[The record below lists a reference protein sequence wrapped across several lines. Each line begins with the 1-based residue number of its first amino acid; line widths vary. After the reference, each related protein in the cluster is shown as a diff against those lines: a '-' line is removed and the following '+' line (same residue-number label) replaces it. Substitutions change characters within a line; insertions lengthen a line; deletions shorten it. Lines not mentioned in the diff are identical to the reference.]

1 MADITVLDV
10 LLSGREIGTL
20 TDFGGGRILFAFS
33 QSYID
38 DPERPTLSLSFK
50 DSLGGLITDIP
61 PTDGRVP
68 PFFANLLPEGPLRD
82 YLAQRAGV
90 VGQGDFFLLKALGR
104 DLPGAVEVREAT
116 TGVPISDD
124 ATAAAEA
131 DVRDQILENALR
143 FSLAGVQ
150 LKFSVVMEV
159 AGALTIPAQGI
170 GGGWIIKL
178 PSSRYHNVPENE
190 FSMMTLADAMGMEVP
205 EVRLVPFQKIAGLP
219 EEIGHL
225 DGAALAIKRF
235 DRTADG
241 GAIHIEDFAQV
252 FSVYPEEKYRRAT
265 YRNIAQVIWAEIG
278 EEGITEFIR
287 RLVFCI
293 LTGNADMHLKN
304 WSLIYADGRA
314 AALSPS
320 YDFVSTVPYI
330 ADESMAL
337 KLDESASVLEI
348 GSDQLAHF
356 AARAGLPETMVL
368 AVARD
373 TVERFHDAWRNY
385 RPNLPLPDD
394 IAKSIDAHVAKIPLA
409 NE

>member
-10 LLSGREIGTL
+10 LLNGREIGTL

-33 QSYID
+33 QDYID

-82 YLAQRAGV
+82 YLTQRAGV
-90 VGQGDFFLLKALGR
+90 EGQGDFFLLKALGR

-116 TGVPISDD
+116 TGVPVSDD
-124 ATAAAEA
+124 ESAAA
-131 DVRDQILENALR
+131 DVRNQILENALR

-159 AGALTIPAQGI
+159 AGALTIPAQGV

-205 EVRLVPFQKIAGLP
+205 EVKLVPFEQISGLP
-219 EEIGHL
+219 DEIGHL
-225 DGAALAIKRF
+225 EGSALAIKRF
-235 DRTADG
+235 DRPADG
-241 GAIHIEDFAQV
+241 GAVHIEDFAQV

-278 EEGITEFIR
+278 EDGITEYIR
-287 RLVFCI
+287 RLVFCV

-304 WSLIYADGRA
+304 WSLIYTDGRA

-330 ADESMAL
+330 ADDTMAL
-337 KLDESASVLEI
+337 KLDQSASVLDF
-348 GSDQLAHF
+348 GSDRLARF

-368 AVARD
+368 DVARD
-373 TVERFHDAWRNY
+373 TVERFHDAWRNF
-385 RPNLPLPDD
+385 RPHLPLPDD
-394 IAKSIDAHVAKIPLA
+394 IVKSIDAHVAKIPLA